1 MQHFLC
7 GGFRVRFGKPFRSG
21 TSNFDELENRKNSQ
35 TQSFFFDAH
44 PQNILRCM
52 ICSKTKGSPVEKPS
66 ANGVLTS
73 PQKEEQKR
81 NVREEKRKDRNNFW
95 KTSIFER
102 KTECGKEGKMKRK
115 HVKSLDKKRKKKERS
130 EKLRLVKMNHTNT
143 ICCRR
148 SLFGNQCHWGCC
160 AFRCWKTKNRFCC
173 CCLGFM
179 VAQFSYLRVLFWL
192 QTYGMVRNGS
202 VHILPGK
209 RFGVGR

>member
-7 GGFRVRFGKPFRSG
+7 GGFCVRFGKPFRSG
-21 TSNFDELENRKNSQ
+21 TSNFDELENRKNTQ

-143 ICCRR
+143 ICCRP

-160 AFRCWKTKNRFCC
+160 AFQNKESF
-173 CCLGFM
+173 LLFGVYGGAIFIFES
-179 VAQFSYLRVLFWL
+179 VVLTPNLW
-192 QTYGMVRNGS
+192 NGS
-202 VHILPGK
+202 KWVCAQGCLVNGL
-209 RFGVGR
+209 G